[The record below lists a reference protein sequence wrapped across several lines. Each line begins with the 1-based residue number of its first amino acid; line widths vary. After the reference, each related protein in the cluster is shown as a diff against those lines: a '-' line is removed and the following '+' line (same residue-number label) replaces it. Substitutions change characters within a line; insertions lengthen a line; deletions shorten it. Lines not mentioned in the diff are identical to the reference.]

1 MSWLS
6 DFVRTTTGQGIGEN
20 VGGYVG
26 GAIGGSAGAVLG
38 SKIGGGITGAID
50 TDVGQATAVEVA
62 PQRPAETGTSGERMQ
77 RMSYNRNIQPASYV
91 PQPSM
96 QYNNPNIQP
105 ALGGLVIQG
114 GRAVGQAAGSA
125 GKNLFPF
132 LFGGAAAAS
141 PYIIDALTGEPKKL
155 RVTRKLK
162 SDVKKA
168 VEMFGADA
176 VAEQMGT
183 SIDVVFYILTKKMRN
198 DGPYVTKAAVRK
210 TRATVRKMKTM
221 CDLYD
226 DLRPAAKRRAPTRR
240 AAGATRITTVK

>member
-1 MSWLS
+1 MAIFGDVGKIFGLGTAEQ
-6 DFVRTTTGQGIGEN
+6 FTTAVTGSPIAGRAAG
-20 VGGYVG
+20 VVSRGVS
-26 GAIGGSAGAVLG
+26 SAFAREQAD
-38 SKIGGGITGAID
+38 I
-50 TDVGQATAVEVA
+50 GQATAISTPSQA
-62 PQRPAETGTSGERMQ
+62 PAETSMSGERMQ
-77 RMSYNRNIQPASYV
+77 PRAYSAGIQPASYV
-91 PQPSM
+91 PQPSPM
-96 QYNNPNIQP
+96 QYNAGIQP
-105 ALGGLVIQG
+105 AFGGLVIQG

-176 VAEQMGT
+176 VADQMGT

>member
-1 MSWLS
+1 MAIFGDVGRLFGLGTAEQFTTAVTGSPIAGRAAG
-6 DFVRTTTGQGIGEN
+6 FVSRGISSAAER
-20 VGGYVG
+20 
-26 GAIGGSAGAVLG
+26 GALDI
-38 SKIGGGITGAID
+38 
-50 TDVGQATAVEVA
+50 GQATAIST
-62 PQRPAETGTSGERMQ
+62 PSQPPAETGMSGERIQ
-77 RMSYNRNIQPASYV
+77 PRAYSAGIQPAAYV
-91 PQPSM
+91 PSAPMRQPM
-96 QYNNPNIQP
+96 NGIQP
-105 ALGGLVIQG
+105 AYAGALIQG
-114 GRAVGQAAGSA
+114 GRAVGQVAGSA

-141 PYIIDALTGEPKKL
+141 PYIIDALTGQEKKL

-176 VAEQMGT
+176 VADQMGT

>member
-1 MSWLS
+1 MAIFGDVGKIFGLGTAQE
-6 DFVRTTTGQGIGEN
+6 FTTAVTGSPI
-20 VGGYVG
+20 
-26 GAIGGSAGAVLG
+26 AGRAAGVVSRG
-38 SKIGGGITGAID
+38 VSSVFAKEQADI
-50 TDVGQATAVEVA
+50 GQATAIST
-62 PQRPAETGTSGERMQ
+62 PSQPPAETGMSGERMQ
-77 RMSYNRNIQPASYV
+77 PRGYSAGFQPASYV
-91 PQPSM
+91 PQPAAM
-96 QYNNPNIQP
+96 QYNSGIQP
-105 ALGGLVIQG
+105 AMGGLVIQG
-114 GRAVGQAAGSA
+114 GRALGQAAGSA
-125 GKNLFPF
+125 GKNLFPY

-162 SDVKKA
+162 ADVKRA
-168 VEMFGADA
+168 VDMFGADA

-240 AAGATRITTVK
+240 AAGSTRITTVK